1 MVDPDME
8 WVFIDG
14 SYAKA
19 HQHSAG
25 AASGTDEAIG
35 KSRAGN
41 SSKIHLVVDACGL
54 PIAFDFTGGPCGHHP
69 CLIDCSGWLRFM
81 RNQVTF

>member
-1 MVDPDME
+1 MVVEPDME
-8 WVFIDG
+8 RAFIDG

-25 AASGTDEAIG
+25 AASGDDEVTG

-41 SSKIHLVVDACGL
+41 TSKIHLAVDEHGL
-54 PIAFDFTGGPCGHHP
+54 PIA
-69 CLIDCSGWLRFM
+69 
-81 RNQVTF
+81 V